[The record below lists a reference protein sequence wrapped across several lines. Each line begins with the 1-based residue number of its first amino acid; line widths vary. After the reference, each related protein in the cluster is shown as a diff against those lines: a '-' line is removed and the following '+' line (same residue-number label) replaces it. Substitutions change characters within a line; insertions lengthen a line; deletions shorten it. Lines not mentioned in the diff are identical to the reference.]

1 MPPSCLGGFQQVA
14 KRCQRASR
22 FHDSRAPLFSRHAA
36 VYLGRAI
43 LVGLSW
49 SGYLDWV
56 RHWAP
61 PVSTD
66 MGEGMMTQPSFE
78 ITEKTVDEMLISG
91 VRMKGKYSDCGQ
103 GFSKI
108 GKHFG
113 FSICGKPFCLHY
125 DQEKKEDD
133 ADFEACLPVRSAK
146 EVDGISTRLLPGGR
160 CLTLLHLGPYEN
172 IGDAYRRVKDH
183 ITANGIKTRVPS
195 REVYVKG
202 PGMIFRSNPRK
213 YLTEI
218 QFMIDE

>member
-1 MPPSCLGGFQQVA
+1 
-14 KRCQRASR
+14 
-22 FHDSRAPLFSRHAA
+22 
-36 VYLGRAI
+36 
-43 LVGLSW
+43 
-49 SGYLDWV
+49 
-56 RHWAP
+56 
-61 PVSTD
+61 
-66 MGEGMMTQPSFE
+66 MTQPSFE
-78 ITEKTVDEMLISG
+78 ITEKTVDEMLIAG

-202 PGMIFRSNPRK
+202 PGMIFRSNPKEVLDGNPVHDRRVTSSDAA
-213 YLTEI
+213 LRIVRRITVR
-218 QFMIDE
+218 